1 MTVAEMI
8 ARRTTELTAIKADS
22 NAAVAAKG
30 GTTADNLSGLPAAI
44 ESIPSGGDLPK
55 LTTPAAES
63 DVLEGKEYIDGSGTK
78 KAGTL
83 VVCDSIAEAETLGVP
98 GVGLSVEIES
108 PADGSTGKLKLPEP
122 NLLAEN
128 IKNGVSIFGVHGTA
142 KTLRVETGTIT
153 PAEDSTSIT
162 IPCTDG
168 AKAFV
173 LVADSTVIGAV
184 EGQKSKR
191 YVTTAVA
198 NFAGSIDGAPNT
210 AMQIWNLRSYA
221 NAGRVSQNTD
231 GVTMSSS
238 YYFYAGTYRW
248 TAYYW
253 EDDT

>member
-1 MTVAEMI
+1 MTVADKI
-8 ARRTTELTAIKADS
+8 AQRTTKLTGILNDS
-22 NAAVAAKG
+22 NVAVSAKG
-30 GTTADNLSGLPAAI
+30 GTPTGDLSGMPDAI
-44 ESIPSGGDLPK
+44 ASIPAGGTLPE

-63 DVLEGKEYIDGSGTK
+63 DVLAGKEYIDGSGTK
-78 KAGTL
+78 KTGAL
-83 VVCDSIAEAETLGVP
+83 VVCDSVEEVETVGVP
-98 GVGLSVEIES
+98 GVGLSVDIES
-108 PADGSTGKLKLPEP
+108 SADGSAGELTLPEQ

-128 IKNGVSIFGVHGTA
+128 IVDGASIFGISGTA
-142 KTLRVETGTIT
+142 RKLRVETGTIT
-153 PAEDSTSIT
+153 PAEDSASIT

-168 AKAFV
+168 AKAV
-173 LVADSTVIGAV
+173 CLEATADVIIAV
-184 EGQKSKR
+184 EGQSQKR
-191 YVTTAVA
+191 YVTVAVA

-210 AMQIWNLRSYA
+210 AMRIWNLSSYA